1 MNIKKWKVVP
11 FNKNK
16 AEMLA
21 ESYSIPALLAAL
33 FTARGIDT
41 EERIAEFISEP
52 CEFDDPFMLLD
63 MDKAV
68 DRIIMAIENFER
80 IAVYGDYDA
89 DGVTSTALLYTYLR
103 SKEADVMYYIPSR
116 EGEGYGMNENAVE
129 HLASLGVDLIIT
141 VDNGIA
147 SVKEVEKAKELGIDV
162 VVTDHHRPQ
171 GVLPDAVAVV
181 DPYREG
187 CQSVF
192 KDFAGVG
199 VAFKL
204 IYAIEMDLGNPDE
217 LIYEYGDLVTL
228 GTIGDIVPLESENRT
243 LVRLGLQL
251 LSESVRPG
259 IKALIEKAGVTDRE
273 LNASVVAFSLVPRLN
288 ATGRMGNAETAV
300 KLLITDD
307 EEEAYCLADSVC
319 DDNNDRRSVEGEI
332 CEKVMSIIENDESIK
347 YSRVIV
353 VSGENWHHGVVGIVA
368 ARITEKY
375 GKPCIII
382 SEADGEAKGSGRS
395 VEGFNLFEAIS
406 DCKDILV
413 RFGGHPMAAG
423 VTLEKKNIEKFR
435 ERINTYAASN
445 MSFMPAPEV
454 VIDLKLQP
462 KALST
467 AIPDMLKVLE
477 PYGAGNSVPVFG
489 LYCMKIQSIT
499 PVGGGNHLRISV
511 VRDNVSVNCMKFST
525 TVNDFPYKVGDMV
538 DIACVL
544 ENKIYKGSHNLSVY
558 VKEIRE
564 TGVDD
569 EVYLKSYRL
578 YERTKTK
585 EPMEQGEALSIRP
598 TREDLA
604 EIYRFIRA
612 MAGFKG
618 SVYRFI
624 NTFPGQTI
632 GKVLFSLD
640 VMSRNGLISV
650 KTQGDSLEITLLP
663 VKGKVDIMASSLF
676 DNIKVK

>member
-1 MNIKKWKVVP
+1 MIE
-11 FNKNK
+11 KNRKNFFLYDRKTK
-16 AEMLA
+16 ADMPL
-21 ESYSIPALLAAL
+21 SALT
-33 FTARGIDT
+33 F
-41 EERIAEFISEP
+41 SEVRHR
-52 CEFDDPFMLLD
+52 LLD
-63 MDKAV
+63 FMSIFKRRGKLYVGDLFDENPHITENFKPLFCYE
-68 DRIIMAIENFER
+68 ILYELAIEDG
-80 IAVYGDYDA
+80 AMDA
-89 DGVTSTALLYTYLR
+89 RSFLGFGGECADIFTKYLR
-103 SKEADVMYYIPSR
+103 QTEDYELATAIRTYIFD
-116 EGEGYGMNENAVE
+116 Y
-129 HLASLGVDLIIT
+129 
-141 VDNGIA
+141 
-147 SVKEVEKAKELGIDV
+147 
-162 VVTDHHRPQ
+162 
-171 GVLPDAVAVV
+171 
-181 DPYREG
+181 
-187 CQSVF
+187 
-192 KDFAGVG
+192 
-199 VAFKL
+199 
-204 IYAIEMDLGNPDE
+204 
-217 LIYEYGDLVTL
+217 
-228 GTIGDIVPLESENRT
+228 SE
-243 LVRLGLQL
+243 
-251 LSESVRPG
+251 
-259 IKALIEKAGVTDRE
+259 
-273 LNASVVAFSLVPRLN
+273 
-288 ATGRMGNAETAV
+288 
-300 KLLITDD
+300 
-307 EEEAYCLADSVC
+307 
-319 DDNNDRRSVEGEI
+319 
-332 CEKVMSIIENDESIK
+332 ENDNTKGFKEYIKSKKEHIESK
-347 YSRVIV
+347 MLGY
-353 VSGENWHHGVVGIVA
+353 A
-368 ARITEKY
+368 
-375 GKPCIII
+375 
-382 SEADGEAKGSGRS
+382 
-395 VEGFNLFEAIS
+395 
-406 DCKDILV
+406 
-413 RFGGHPMAAG
+413 
-423 VTLEKKNIEKFR
+423 KKNIEKFR
-435 ERINTYAASN
+435 ERINAYAAAN

-477 PYGAGNSVPVFG
+477 PYGAGNSMPVFG

-525 TVNDFPYKVGDMV
+525 TVYEFPYKVGDMV

-544 ENKIYKGSHNLSVY
+544 ENKIYKGSQNLSVY

-676 DNIKVK
+676 DNIKIK